1 MNHDAEV
8 FAGTFRDSPLAM
20 AVLDADGR
28 LRDANPALSTLL
40 GRPLGFLVGTALG
53 ALAHPDDR
61 DQHRQIVAHVSRG
74 TDERIQAQV
83 RCLHASGDTLWT
95 RMTVARLGDATGSLI
110 TYVEDLT
117 EVRRARELVEHHSNY
132 DLLTGLA
139 NRTLLLDRLSVA
151 LQRSAAS
158 TACIFLDLD
167 HFKIINDSLGHEAGD
182 LLLVEIA
189 TRLQAAVRPGDIVAR
204 LGGDEFVVV
213 LEDMDE
219 ESATSTMRAL
229 VAAVREPVMIA
240 THEVVPTVSAGVSV
254 GTPRTTAE
262 TLVRDADIAMSRA
275 KAAGRDR
282 VEVFSEEYRDDAFV
296 RLSIESELRVAL
308 REGQLEVHYQ
318 PVVDMDSRQP
328 VAYEALVRWRHPQRG
343 LLLPDSFIE
352 VGEEANLIIPLGEF
366 VLDEACHFIASRPS
380 FSGKVLVNVST
391 RQIGVPD
398 LTGTVT
404 RALARHGVAPS
415 RLALEITESGMLVAT
430 QAALTDLRG
439 IADLGVELLLD
450 DFGTGYSAL
459 SSVLR
464 SPVTGLKLAREF
476 TLRLGDRSTGDRI
489 STAVASLVDSLGMHG
504 IIEGVE
510 TESQYRQARAQG
522 WKLAQ
527 GFLFGRPTPAE
538 LIPGALTAPRGA
550 DAVATPSTADA
561 LGGALPAPRSAVDID
576 HDDALQATA
585 W

>member
-1 MNHDAEV
+1 MNHDAEA
-8 FAGTFRDSPLAM
+8 FAGTFRDSPIGM
-20 AVLDADGR
+20 AVLDAGGR
-28 LRDANPALSTLL
+28 LVDANPAL
-40 GRPLGFLVGTALG
+40 TALMGRASAVLAG
-53 ALAHPDDR
+53 AGISGAIHPDDR
-61 DQHRQIVAHVSRG
+61 DQFRQVVAHVARG
-74 TDERIQAQV
+74 TSERVQVQV
-83 RCLHASGDTLWT
+83 RGLHASGDVLWT
-95 RMTVARLGDATGSLI
+95 RTTFTRMPGTAGHVVA
-110 TYVEDLT
+110 YVEDLT
-117 EVRRARELVEHHSNY
+117 EVRRARDLVEHHSNY

-139 NRTLLLDRLSVA
+139 NRTLLIDRLTVA

-158 TACIFLDLD
+158 TACVFLDLD
-167 HFKIINDSLGHEAGD
+167 HFKVVNDSLGHEAGD

-189 TRLQAAVRPGDIVAR
+189 RRIQETVRPGDIVAR
-204 LGGDEFVVV
+204 LGGDEFVVI

-219 ESATSTMRAL
+219 EGATGTMNAL
-229 VAAVREPVMIA
+229 ISAVRAPVVIA
-240 THEVVPTVSAGVSV
+240 THEVAPTVSAGVAV
-254 GTPRTTAE
+254 GSPRTTAE

-282 VEVFSEEYRDDAFV
+282 VEVFSEEFRDDAIV

-318 PVVDMDSRQP
+318 PVVDMSTRAA

-343 LLLPDSFIE
+343 LLLPDAFIE

-366 VLDEACHFIASRPS
+366 VLDEACRFIASRPS
-380 FSGKVLVNVST
+380 FSGKVFVNVST
-391 RQIGVPD
+391 RQIGLPD
-398 LTGTVT
+398 LTGVVT
-404 RALARHGVAPS
+404 RAISRHGIAPD

-430 QAALTDLRG
+430 QAALADLQG
-439 IADLGVELLLD
+439 LADLGVDLLLD

-489 STAVASLVDSLGMHG
+489 STAVASLADSLGMHG

-510 TESQYRQARAQG
+510 TEAQYRHALGQG

-527 GFLFGRPTPAE
+527 GFLFGHPTPSE
-538 LIPGALTAPRGA
+538 QIPGAVGVTAPA
-550 DAVATPSTADA
+550 DAAVTPRTTRRFPSPPAGPRSPVDVAADA
-561 LGGALPAPRSAVDID
+561 PLLPSR
-576 HDDALQATA
+576 L
-585 W
+585 